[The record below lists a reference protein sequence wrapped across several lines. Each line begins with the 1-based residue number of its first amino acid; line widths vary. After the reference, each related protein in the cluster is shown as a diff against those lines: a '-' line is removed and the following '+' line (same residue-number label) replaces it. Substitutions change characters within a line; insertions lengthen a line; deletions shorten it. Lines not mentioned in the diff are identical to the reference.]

1 VTTDPR
7 GDGSGPDAGETVATT
22 GDTPSGV
29 SPSGRPEGEAEA
41 AASPPGMAGRLLGDF
56 RLIREVGRGGMGVV
70 FEAWQVSL
78 NRRVAVKVLPS
89 AAACDPRR
97 LRRFGLE
104 VQARVKRRGVRG

>member
-1 VTTDPR
+1 
-7 GDGSGPDAGETVATT
+7 
-22 GDTPSGV
+22 
-29 SPSGRPEGEAEA
+29 
-41 AASPPGMAGRLLGDF
+41 MAGRLLGDF